1 MQGHTAAAEWW
12 RAFRPRPCSGR
23 CPTSSL
29 TSLLSISGQAGCR
42 GVEGTPGVRGDRCPP
57 AVRSRDGA
65 CRLPPP
71 PSRATPEPQCG
82 RVRRY
87 KCDCDPGWSGANCD
101 VNNDECASNP
111 CVNGGTCKDMTGGYV
126 CTCREGFSGEWQLLE
141 QSGPGVGPGRS
152 PRGAAALTAAPSPGP
167 NCQTNVNEC
176 ASSPCLNQGTCID
189 DVAGYT
195 CNCLLPYTGEGGA
208 WQGLGWPCLAGL
220 PQGSALSLGPSPC
233 RRHCRLSTQRRG
245 VPGREFS
252 VRRPPLLC
260 LRSLSGR

>member
-1 MQGHTAAAEWW
+1 MVEGLPTTALLGALSHVEFNEPPLYLGLGGLS
-12 RAFRPRPCSGR
+12 RSGR
-23 CPTSSL
+23 DPRGPGGPAPPCRQ
-29 TSLLSISGQAGCR
+29 IAGWR
-42 GVEGTPGVRGDRCPP
+42 P
-57 AVRSRDGA
+57 
-65 CRLPPP
+65 PPP
-71 PSRATPEPQCG
+71 PSPPRATPEPQCG